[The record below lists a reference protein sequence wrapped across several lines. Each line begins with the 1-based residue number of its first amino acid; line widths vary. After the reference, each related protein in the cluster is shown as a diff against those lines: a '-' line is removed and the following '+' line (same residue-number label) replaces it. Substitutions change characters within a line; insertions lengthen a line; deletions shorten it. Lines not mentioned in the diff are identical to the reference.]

1 MTQIDPLLL
10 AVARAG
16 LPGAAPP
23 PRDGWA
29 DHLDDLMTRGLAGLF
44 SASAAAGMVDIDAQM
59 AGRLQRQ
66 LDAEA
71 VRAVQLEGE
80 LIRLAPALE
89 HLGAV
94 VLKGAVLAHAA
105 YPDPLLRP
113 FTDLDLLVPGDR
125 VVHAISVLATY
136 GYERTRPEPT
146 PGYDVRVGKAVT
158 LQHSGGVVI
167 DLHRT
172 LATGN
177 AGEGIDVE
185 ELVAARRSVPVGAH
199 TVPAPSWEAHL
210 VECALH
216 AVVGDGLARPLSLR
230 DIAEVA
236 HHPSLDPG
244 VAAELALRWH
254 VAELVGLGLRAARD
268 GLGLELPNALAAL
281 AHRADMTLPASEPA
295 RSARN
300 RLDELRSGDLRRR
313 ATLARSLVAPSAE
326 FLRWAHGD
334 APLPQLYGRRWR
346 SLYQRAMEAR
356 RGDPSDGADPSAS
369 LTPHDAVAGAAE
381 PTDVAA
387 PVASPPPTVAPEPRP
402 AGLPVPLGYEQHSAG
417 RLSQA
422 VSRQTAGTL
431 ERPGPVSRQDAWS
444 RARPPRQGPSTNG
457 NGRSPH
463 GSSGGAGHAG
473 GGDNGDGRGGGD
485 DDGPGP
491 PAGSPASDHDPAR
504 ATGPT
509 PPARSGVAFGMAGGA
524 LLAITAVGSQLGM
537 DSLGV
542 VLVPLAGLLLAGAAS
557 RRIARLRPDE
567 AWVGRWL
574 VLAVVVKLGASYVR
588 YHTIVND
595 YGGVADAT
603 GYDGY
608 GRRFAAAWLDGGT
621 APDLTDLRQT
631 NFIRW
636 FTGVV
641 YYLFGT
647 NMVAGFFVFG
657 LLALIG
663 SYLWYRATVDAV
675 PQVDKRLYLALV
687 LFAPSVAF
695 WPSSIGKESLMQLGI
710 GAVALA
716 TANLVRQQLARAA
729 VIGFAGGWLLWV
741 VRPHLL
747 ALVTLAA
754 GCAYVGGR
762 VRASGGAMR
771 SFMARPVGLLAV
783 AFLVAFTV
791 SQGAEFLGIEDLS
804 LSSIEAE
811 LDEQTERSSQ
821 GGSQFDSGDNSLNP
835 VNLPRGAVTVLLR
848 PFPWETESPLQLL
861 SSLESA
867 ILAGIIVA
875 RLASLRAALS
885 LARSSPFLLYCWV
898 LLILYAATFCIV
910 RELRAAGPP
919 AFARAAGAVRDHR
932 GAGQRPRP
940 GATRADAGP
949 ATDRRR
955 GCPCRPLTDCCAGR

>member
-1 MTQIDPLLL
+1 VTQIDPLLL

-29 DHLDDLMTRGLAGLF
+29 DHLDSVMARGLAGLF
-44 SASAAAGMVDIDAQM
+44 SASAAAGMVDIDADM

-71 VRAVQLEGE
+71 IRAVQLEGE

-125 VVHAISVLATY
+125 VAHAISVFATY
-136 GYERTRPEPT
+136 GYERTRPEPA
-146 PGYDVRVGKAVT
+146 PGYDARVGKAVT
-158 LQHSGGVVI
+158 LGHPGGVVI

-172 LATGN
+172 LAAGR
-177 AGEGIDVE
+177 AGEGVDVE
-185 ELVAARRSVPVGAH
+185 ELVANRRRIPVGSD

-244 VAAELALRWH
+244 AAAELALRWQA
-254 VAELVGLGLRAARD
+254 AELVGLGLRAARD

-281 AHRADMTLPASEPA
+281 AHRADVTVPASEPA
-295 RSARN
+295 RSARS

-346 SLYQRAMEAR
+346 SLYQRAMEAH
-356 RGDPSDGADPSAS
+356 RGDLPGAQAAGSSPGAHSAPAVHGEVPPDPPPAAADP
-369 LTPHDAVAGAAE
+369 
-381 PTDVAA
+381 
-387 PVASPPPTVAPEPRP
+387 PPPVAPEVPSGGPLPAAPDTRP
-402 AGLPVPLGYEQHSAG
+402 AGPAARSLA
-417 RLSQA
+417 R
-422 VSRQTAGTL
+422 RTAGTL
-431 ERPGPVSRQDAWS
+431 ERPPPVSRQEAWS
-444 RARPPRQGPSTNG
+444 RARPPRQGSSANG

-463 GSSGGAGHAG
+463 GSSGGNGG
-473 GGDNGDGRGGGD
+473 NGGDRGDGPGGGD
-485 DDGPGP
+485 DDGSGP
-491 PAGSPASDHDPAR
+491 PASDRDTTRGTAPAA
-504 ATGPT
+504 
-509 PPARSGVAFGMAGGA
+509 PPRNGVAFGVAGGA
-524 LLAITAVGSQLGM
+524 LLAITAVGSQLGTN
-537 DSLGV
+537 SLGIAF
-542 VLVPLAGLLLAGAAS
+542 VPLAGLLLAAAAS
-557 RRIARLRPDE
+557 RRIARLHPDE

-574 VLAVVVKLGASYVR
+574 VLAVVAKLVASYVR
-588 YHTIVND
+588 YQTITND

-603 GYDGY
+603 GYDQY
-608 GRRFAAAWLDGGT
+608 GRRFAAAWLDGGN

-647 NMVAGFFVFG
+647 NMVAGFFLFG

-716 TANLVRQQLARAA
+716 TAHLLRHRLAKAA

-762 VRASGGAMR
+762 VRAGGGPMR

-783 AFLVAFTV
+783 VLLVAFTI
-791 SQGAEFLGIEDLS
+791 SQGAKFLGIEDLS

-821 GGSQFDSGDNSLNP
+821 GGSQFDNGDNSLNP
-835 VNLPRGAVTVLLR
+835 LNLPRGAVTVLLR
-848 PFPWETESPLQLL
+848 PFPWETESSLQLL

-867 ILAGIIVA
+867 VLAGIIVA
-875 RLASLRAALS
+875 RLSSVRAALT
-885 LARSSPFLLYCWV
+885 LARSTPFLLYCWV
-898 LLILYAATFCIV
+898 LVILYAATFSSFANFGLLV
-910 RELRAAGPP
+910 RQRSLVLPALFAIIAVRAGARVKARPAPMRGPP
-919 AFARAAGAVRDHR
+919 LAVGGGVR
-932 GAGQRPRP
+932 
-940 GATRADAGP
+940 
-949 ATDRRR
+949 
-955 GCPCRPLTDCCAGR
+955 AGR

>member
-1 MTQIDPLLL
+1 VTQIDPLLL

-16 LPGAAPP
+16 MPGAAPP
-23 PRDGWA
+23 PRDGWV
-29 DHLDDLMTRGLAGLF
+29 DRLDDVMARGLAGLF
-44 SASAAAGMVDIDAQM
+44 SASAAAGMIDIDAQI

-125 VVHAISVLATY
+125 VVHAISVFATY
-136 GYERTRPEPT
+136 GYERTRPEPA

-158 LQHSGGVVI
+158 LQHPGGVVI

-177 AGEGIDVE
+177 AGEDIDVE
-185 ELVAARRSVPVGAH
+185 ELVAARRPVPIGSH

-210 VECALH
+210 VECVLH

-244 VAAELALRWH
+244 MAAELAVRWQ

-268 GLGLELPNALAAL
+268 GLGLELPNVLAGL
-281 AHRADMTLPASEPA
+281 AHRADTTLPTSEPA

-356 RGDPSDGADPSAS
+356 RGDPPEEADPVAS
-369 LTPHDAVAGAAE
+369 LATTDAVARAAE
-381 PTDVAA
+381 PTDFSAHPA
-387 PVASPPPTVAPEPRP
+387 PPAPPVAPQPRP
-402 AGLPVPLGYEQHSAG
+402 AGLPVPLPPEQRPDGQPLRSVA
-417 RLSQA
+417 RRA
-422 VSRQTAGTL
+422 AGTL
-431 ERPGPVSRQDAWS
+431 ERPGPVNRQEAWS
-444 RARPPRQGPSTNG
+444 RARPPRQGPSTND

-463 GSSGGAGHAG
+463 GSSGGAGR
-473 GGDNGDGRGGGD
+473 NGDERDGAGGGD
-485 DDGPGP
+485 DDGAGP
-491 PAGSPASDHDPAR
+491 PASSPSSDRDPTRGTA
-504 ATGPT
+504 
-509 PPARSGVAFGMAGGA
+509 PAAPALNGVVFGVAGGA
-524 LLAITAVGSQLGM
+524 LLAITAVGSQLGAN
-537 DSLGV
+537 SLGV
-542 VLVPLAGLLLAGAAS
+542 VLVPLGGLLLAGAAS
-557 RRIARLRPDE
+557 RRIARLHPDE

-574 VLAVVVKLGASYVR
+574 VLAVMAKLAASYFR
-588 YHTIVND
+588 YHTIAND
-595 YGGVADAT
+595 YNGVADAT
-603 GYDGY
+603 GYDQY
-608 GRRFAAAWLDGGT
+608 GRRLAAAWLDGGN

-636 FTGVV
+636 FTGIV

-647 NMVAGFFVFG
+647 NMVAGFFLFG

-716 TANLVRQQLARAA
+716 TAYLLRQRLARAA
-729 VIGFAGGWLLWV
+729 VIGFASGWLLWV

-762 VRASGGAMR
+762 VRAGGGPMR
-771 SFMARPVGLLAV
+771 SLMARPVALLAV
-783 AFLVAFTV
+783 VFLVAFTI
-791 SQGAEFLGIEDLS
+791 SQGAKFLGIEDLS

-821 GGSQFDSGDNSLNP
+821 GGSQFENGDNSLNP
-835 VNLPRGAVTVLLR
+835 INLPRGAVTVLLR

-875 RLASLRAALS
+875 RLASVRAALT

-898 LLILYAATFCIV
+898 LLILYAATFASFANFGLLV
-910 RELRAAGPP
+910 RQRSLVLPALFAIIAVRAGTRVTVRPAPMRGPP
-919 AFARAAGAVRDHR
+919 LTVGRGVR
-932 GAGQRPRP
+932 
-940 GATRADAGP
+940 
-949 ATDRRR
+949 
-955 GCPCRPLTDCCAGR
+955 AGR

>member
-1 MTQIDPLLL
+1 VTQIDPLLL

-23 PRDGWA
+23 PRDGWHG
-29 DHLDDLMTRGLAGLF
+29 HLDGLMAQGLAGLF
-44 SASAAAGMVDIDAQM
+44 SASAAAGMIDIDAEI

-71 VRAVQLEGE
+71 IRAVQLEGE

-113 FTDLDLLVPGDR
+113 FTDLDVLVPGAG
-125 VVHAISVLATY
+125 VPHAISVFATY
-136 GYERTRPEPT
+136 GYQRTRPEPA
-146 PGYDVRVGKAVT
+146 PGYDTSVGKAVT
-158 LQHSGGVVI
+158 LRHPGGVVI

-172 LATGN
+172 LVAGN
-177 AGEGIDVE
+177 AGDGIDVY
-185 ELVAARRSVPVGAH
+185 ELLAARRHIPIGSH

-236 HHPSLDPG
+236 HHPSLEP
-244 VAAELALRWH
+244 VAAAELALRWQM
-254 VAELVGLGLRAARD
+254 ADLVGLGLRAARD

-281 AHRADMTLPASEPA
+281 ADDADVTTPASEPA
-295 RSARN
+295 RSARS

-313 ATLARSLVAPSAE
+313 ATLARSLVAPTPE

-334 APLPQLYGRRWR
+334 APLPRLYGRRWR
-346 SLYQRAMEAR
+346 SLYQRALEAR
-356 RGDPSDGADPSAS
+356 RGDASEPADPSGPVV
-369 LTPHDAVAGAAE
+369 TPGSRVENPDPRPE
-381 PTDVAA
+381 P
-387 PVASPPPTVAPEPRP
+387 SPPALATGSAPPVTVDTHPGGPSL
-402 AGLPVPLGYEQHSAG
+402 LPVPRYTAG
-417 RLSQA
+417 VLERRPPA
-422 VSRQTAGTL
+422 SRQ
-431 ERPGPVSRQDAWS
+431 EAWS
-444 RARPPRQGPSTNG
+444 RARPPRQGATSNG

-463 GSSGGAGHAG
+463 ASGGGTG
-473 GGDNGDGRGGGD
+473 GGRRNGDGDRGGD
-485 DDGPGP
+485 DDGSGP
-491 PAGSPASDHDPAR
+491 PAASPASDR
-504 ATGPT
+504 NATRGTAPVA
-509 PPARSGVAFGMAGGA
+509 PPRNGLAFGIAGGA
-524 LLAITAVGSQLGM
+524 LLVVMAVGSQAGWN
-537 DSLGV
+537 SLGV
-542 VLVPLAGLLLAGAAS
+542 VLVPLAGILLVSASS
-557 RRIARLRPDE
+557 RRIARMRPDE

-595 YGGVADAT
+595 YGRVADASD
-603 GYDGY
+603 YDEY
-608 GRRFAAAWLDGGT
+608 GRKFAAAWLNGGST
-621 APDLTDLRQT
+621 PDLTDLRQT

-647 NMVAGFFVFG
+647 NMLAGFFVFG
-657 LLALIG
+657 LLAVIG

-675 PQVDKRLYLALV
+675 PRVDKRLYLALV
-687 LFAPSVAF
+687 LFAPSLAF

-716 TANLVRQQLARAA
+716 TAHLLSQRLAKAA
-729 VIGFAGGWLLWV
+729 VVGFAGGWLLWV

-747 ALVTLAA
+747 ALVTVAA

-762 VRASGGAMR
+762 VRAGDRGVRRLMG
-771 SFMARPVGLLAV
+771 RPLGLLAV
-783 AFLVAFTV
+783 ALLMAFTV
-791 SQGAEFLGIEDLS
+791 SQGAKFLGIEDLS

-821 GGSQFDSGDNSLNP
+821 GGSQFDNGDNSLNP
-835 VNLPRGAVTVLLR
+835 LNLPRGAVTVLLR
-848 PFPWETESPLQLL
+848 PFPWETESALQLL
-861 SSLESA
+861 SSVESA
-867 ILAGIIVA
+867 VLVGIIVA
-875 RLASLRAALS
+875 RLSSVRAALRQ
-885 LARSSPFLLYCWV
+885 ARSTPFLLFCWV
-898 LLILYAATFCIV
+898 LIILYAATFASFANFGLLV
-910 RELRAAGPP
+910 RQRSLVLPALFVLLAVRAPDRPP
-919 AFARAAGAVRDHR
+919 PTGRRPATKAGAVR
-932 GAGQRPRP
+932 AG
-940 GATRADAGP
+940 G
-949 ATDRRR
+949 
-955 GCPCRPLTDCCAGR
+955 